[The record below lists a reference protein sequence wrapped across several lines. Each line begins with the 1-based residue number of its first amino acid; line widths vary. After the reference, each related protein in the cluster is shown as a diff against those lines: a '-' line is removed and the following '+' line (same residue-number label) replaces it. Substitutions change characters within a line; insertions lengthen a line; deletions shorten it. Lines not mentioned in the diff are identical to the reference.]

1 MRIELDM
8 YKIEYKDNNIN
19 LNYIT
24 TIYDNNV
31 IDKLEELGISKCSGS
46 DRVIFELDGYTLN
59 ENKDLLLQY
68 DILRYYIFD
77 DEDWYECRMYF

>member
-1 MRIELDM
+1 MGTELDM

-24 TIYDNNV
+24 TIYDKNV
-31 IDKLEELGISKCSGS
+31 IDKLEELGLSKCCGN

-59 ENKDLLLQY
+59 ENEDLLLQY

-77 DEDWYECRMYF
+77 DEDWYECRVYF